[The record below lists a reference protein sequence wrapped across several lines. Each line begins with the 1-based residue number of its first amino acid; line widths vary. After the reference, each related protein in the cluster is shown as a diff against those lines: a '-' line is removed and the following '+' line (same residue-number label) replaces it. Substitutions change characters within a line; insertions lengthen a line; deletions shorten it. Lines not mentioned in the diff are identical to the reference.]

1 MNISLIDRKA
11 LVGGSTAGI
20 GKGIALQLA
29 SSGASVT
36 LMARNEEKLNNTLKE
51 LDISKGQIHQILV
64 VDFDNANEVRDKIDH
79 YFATNKV
86 DILVNNTNGP
96 SAGTVMQKELA
107 DYQKA
112 FDLLFQNN
120 LYITQ
125 KALPHMQSQKFGRII
140 NVSSSSVKEPIINL
154 VLSNTMR
161 TAWAMWNKSLAQEV
175 AKDNITVN
183 TILTGLFDTD
193 RIKDLNQFEA
203 DKTGKPFEE
212 VSEARTSQIPAKRL
226 GKPEEYGYLVTFLA
240 SEYASYL
247 TGANITLDGGSA
259 RAF

>member
-1 MNISLIDRKA
+1 MNISLVNRNA
-11 LVGGSTAGI
+11 LIGGSTAGI
-20 GKGIALQLA
+20 GKAIAIQLA

-36 LMARNEEKLNNTLKE
+36 LMARNEEKLLNTFKL
-51 LDISKGQIHQILV
+51 LDTSKGQKHQILV
-64 VDFDNANEVRDKIDH
+64 VDFDQPALVKDRIDQ
-79 YFATNKV
+79 FFENNSV
-86 DILVNNTNGP
+86 DILVNNTNGS
-96 SAGTVMQKELA
+96 SAGTVMQKSTE

-125 KALPHMQSQKFGRII
+125 MALPHMQAQKFGRVI
-140 NVSSSSVKEPIINL
+140 NVSSSSVKEPIVNL

-161 TAWAMWNKSLAQEV
+161 VAWAMWNKSLAQEV

-203 DKTGKPFEE
+203 DKTGKSFEE

-247 TGANITLDGGSA
+247 TGANIPLDGGA
-259 RAF
+259 AKAF